1 MKTWLPILQKT
12 KATDSCFTGMGEWH
26 ETADFAIHLSW
37 AVDVY
42 AMGNG

>member
-1 MKTWLPILQKT
+1 MRRKTSYENMV
-12 KATDSCFTGMGEWH
+12 ADSYFTGMGEWH
-26 ETADFAIHLSW
+26 ETAHFAIHLSW